1 MIRAWIDALLSW
13 LSPYDPP
20 TGEALGW
27 IIVEAQVEK
36 TTRT

>member
-1 MIRAWIDALLSW
+1 MIARILARFLSW

-27 IIVEAQVEK
+27 KIVEAQIE
-36 TTRT
+36 RTSQT